1 MIELVLVFIRV
12 EVGGI
17 IGVLGLNKK
26 AGEPK
31 PTSLQ
36 FLALLHTLSRQLRN
50 CKLTT

>member
-1 MIELVLVFIRV
+1 VD
-12 EVGGI
+12 GI

-36 FLALLHTLSRQLRN
+36 FLDALHTLSRQIRN
-50 CKLTT
+50 QKKLTT

>member
-12 EVGGI
+12 EVDGI

-36 FLALLHTLSRQLRN
+36 FLPPLHTLSRQIRN